1 MKSASA
7 KGSAVL
13 RYLLAWLVM
22 LLVAMINGGMRDLVY
37 GRQLPDLLANQLSCL
52 SGMILLGAVICYY
65 VGRWRLASARQ
76 ALLIGVFWLA
86 LTVAF
91 ESLFFH
97 YVVGHPWSEL
107 LANYDIVHGR
117 LWPVVLLW
125 IAVAPYVFFRL
136 FSKRA

>member
-1 MKSASA
+1 
-7 KGSAVL
+7 
-13 RYLLAWLVM
+13 
-22 LLVAMINGGMRDLVY
+22 
-37 GRQLPDLLANQLSCL
+37 
-52 SGMILLGAVICYY
+52 
-65 VGRWRLASARQ
+65 
-76 ALLIGVFWLA
+76 
-86 LTVAF
+86 VAF

-136 FSKRA
+136 FTKRA

>member
-1 MKSASA
+1 
-7 KGSAVL
+7 
-13 RYLLAWLVM
+13 M
-22 LLVAMINGGMRDLVY
+22 LLVAMINGGLRDLVY
-37 GRQLPDLLANQLSCL
+37 GRQLPDLLANQLSCV
-52 SGMILLGAVICYY
+52 SGMILLGAVISYY
-65 VGRWRLASARQ
+65 VGRWRPASARQ
-76 ALLIGVFWLA
+76 ALLIGVFWMS

-136 FSKRA
+136 FTKRV